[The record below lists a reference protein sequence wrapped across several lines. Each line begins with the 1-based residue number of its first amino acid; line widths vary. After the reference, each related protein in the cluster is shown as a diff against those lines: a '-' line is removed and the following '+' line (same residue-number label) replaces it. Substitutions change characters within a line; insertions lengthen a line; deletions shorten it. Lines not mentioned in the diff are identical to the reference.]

1 MGLDGLNL
9 IILKIVLKP
18 NIFLLGFEILNWDL
32 LLLPRPLKL
41 KKIKYWESNILK
53 ILMHVLIRDLKCV
66 FLMNKNGAGM
76 FNYLKIIF
84 KNCLF

>member
-1 MGLDGLNL
+1 MGLDGLSL

-41 KKIKYWESNILK
+41 FLKKILRIQY
-53 ILMHVLIRDLKCV
+53 
-66 FLMNKNGAGM
+66 
-76 FNYLKIIF
+76 F
-84 KNCLF
+84 KNFNASLNKRSQMCVPYK